1 MVFYRFCSVIS
12 ERFFQQFLK
21 HFVVDF
27 LCSSISI
34 IICYI
39 NICCTQML
47 CIYIYIYIL
56 LVARLYSINT
66 STDVI
71 SMCVV
76 PIKVKYGNSGKILET
91 HTLLDSCYQS
101 IFILERLINNLGVKK
116 QKTSITIN
124 ILHGEVINKAIVERD
139 SKQQVVMVIQIIGWN
154 IQIHIPRSTYQ
165 LTKKMLQ
172 HLQS

>member
-47 CIYIYIYIL
+47 CIYIYIL

-139 SKQQVVMVIQIIGWN
+139 SKQQVVMVIQIISWN